1 MKLSCLRHPALPSL
15 WTGRFLGQMDPR
27 SIPIELTKPFEI
39 RLKQEKYTKIFSS
52 DLVRCSEL
60 AHYIQGNLL
69 PELRVKEDFRL
80 REISFGLWEGKTYQE
95 ISEMDEWKE
104 DYKKF
109 IEEFPRHPAP
119 QAESN
124 EEFKLR
130 ISSFIEEIRANAN
143 QDEEYLLVTH
153 AGVIRQIASLVL
165 GIDLSS
171 TFLMQLNYLSMNQF
185 QFEKDFTSMLSWNEN
200 WNLGV
205 S

>member
-1 MKLSCLRHPALPSL
+1 
-15 WTGRFLGQMDPR
+15 MDPR
-27 SIPIELTKPFEI
+27 SVPIELTKSFELQ
-39 RLKQEKYTKIFSS
+39 LKQEMYTKIFSS

-60 AHYIQGNLL
+60 AHLVQGNFL
-69 PELRVKEDFRL
+69 PELNVLEDSRL
-80 REISFGLWEGKTYQE
+80 REISFGIWEGKTYQE

-109 IEEFPRHPAP
+109 IKEFPRHPAP

-130 ISSFIEEIRANAN
+130 ISSFIEEIRANSN
-143 QDEEYLLVTH
+143 QNDKFLLVTH

-165 GIDLSS
+165 GIDLST